1 MEGEPSPLSNLGR
14 IEEPTPMVLPATT
27 ALVVIA
33 KVDKI
38 QYQGFETL
46 SIPLKHMDDKTL
58 VAMFVNR
65 LDEKVTGRLLKMN
78 YNGFLDVMEPA
89 ERIKGKYIRPTQ
101 ELDNKT
107 TKTTHIT

>member
-1 MEGEPSPLSNLGR
+1 
-14 IEEPTPMVLPATT
+14 MVLPATT

-33 KVDKI
+33 NVDMI

-101 ELDNKT
+101 ELDNNKT